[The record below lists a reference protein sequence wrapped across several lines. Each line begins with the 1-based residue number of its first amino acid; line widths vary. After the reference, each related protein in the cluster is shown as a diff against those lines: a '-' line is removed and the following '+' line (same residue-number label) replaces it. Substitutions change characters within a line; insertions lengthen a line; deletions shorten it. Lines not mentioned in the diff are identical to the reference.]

1 VHVDAKGTRLWFDV
15 DGAALVPDGAGMR
28 ARPTA
33 VLLHGGPGSF
43 DHSYLKPDFAR
54 LTDVAQVVYLDLPG
68 HGRSEHGDPASWT
81 FESCADGVRDFCEA
95 VGIER
100 PVVIG
105 HSLGGMV
112 AMVFAARYPDVPGA
126 LVVQSAPGR
135 FDVAR
140 LVEELRKRG
149 GDEVAATAERVYG
162 GDSESVT
169 REDWSRCWALFG
181 PHVVEGDE
189 RARAI
194 VNPELNVRALPL
206 LAGFDAL
213 DQVRAIT
220 CPTLVCTGEL
230 DPVAPPDAA
239 REVADA
245 VRGARL
251 EVLADAGHFPWKD
264 VPDRYWALL
273 LDFVGK
279 AGARGSVM

>member
-1 VHVDAKGTRLWFDV
+1 
-15 DGAALVPDGAGMR
+15 
-28 ARPTA
+28 

-43 DHSYLKPDFAR
+43 YHSYLKPDFAR

>member
-1 VHVDAKGTRLWFDV
+1 MHVDAKGTRLWFDV
-15 DGAALVPDGAGMR
+15 DGAALVPDGPGMR
-28 ARPTA
+28 VRPT
-33 VLLHGGPGSF
+33 VVVLHGGPGSF

-81 FESCADGVRDFCEA
+81 FESCAHGVKDFCEA

-140 LVEELRKRG
+140 LVEKLRKRG

-169 REDWSRCWALFG
+169 REAWSRCWALFG

-189 RARAI
+189 RARTI
-194 VNPELNVRALPL
+194 VNPELNVQALPL

-213 DQVRAIT
+213 DQVGAIT

-230 DPVAPPDAA
+230 DPVMPPDAA
-239 REVADA
+239 RELADA
-245 VRGARL
+245 VQSARL

-279 AGARGSVM
+279 AGARNGVM

>member
-1 VHVDAKGTRLWFDV
+1 MHVDARGTRLWFDV
-15 DGAALVPDGAGMR
+15 DGVALVPDGPGMR
-28 ARPTA
+28 ARPTV

-54 LTDVAQVVYLDLPG
+54 LTDVAQVIYLDLPG

-95 VGIER
+95 VGLER
-100 PVVIG
+100 PFVYG

-112 AMVFAARYPDVPGA
+112 AMVFAARHPGVAGA
-126 LVVQSAPGR
+126 LIVQSAPGR

-140 LVEELRKRG
+140 LVEELRTRG

-169 REDWSRCWALFG
+169 GEEWNRCWALFG
-181 PHVVEGDE
+181 PHVVEGED

-194 VNPELNVRALPL
+194 VNLELNLQALPL
-206 LAGFDAL
+206 LAGFDAF
-213 DQVRAIT
+213 DQVGAIT

-230 DPVAPPDAA
+230 DPVTPPDAA
-239 REVADA
+239 RELADA
-245 VRGARL
+245 IRGARL
-251 EVLADAGHFPWKD
+251 VVLADAGHFPWKD

-273 LDFVGK
+273 HDFVGK
-279 AGARGSVM
+279 AGVRASVV